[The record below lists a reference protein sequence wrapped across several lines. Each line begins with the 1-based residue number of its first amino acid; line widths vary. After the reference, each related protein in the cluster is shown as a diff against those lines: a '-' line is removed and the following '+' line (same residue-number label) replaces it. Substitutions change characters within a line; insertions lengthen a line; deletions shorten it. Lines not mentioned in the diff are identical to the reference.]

1 MKPVHWLGDS
11 RKAVSRFP
19 DEARRLAG
27 WQLYFVQL
35 GRDPGDWKPMPT
47 IGAGVREIRIHA
59 EGEYRVIY
67 LASPGAAVYV
77 LHAFGKKA
85 QRTPKADIEL
95 ARQRLK
101 LLRATLREG

>member
-11 RKAVSRFP
+11 RKAVSDFP

-27 WQLYFVQL
+27 WQLYFVQQ
-35 GRDPGDWKPMPT
+35 GSDPDDWKPMQA
-47 IGAGVREIRIHA
+47 IGPGVREIRIHA
-59 EGEYRVIY
+59 AGEYRVIY
-67 LASPGAAVYV
+67 LASLGAAVYV

-85 QRTPKADIEL
+85 QRTPKADIDL

-101 LLRATLREG
+101 LLRAALREG